1 LDSGFNLGHAIS
13 EYRALRSSILFLWMR
28 SGPKKED
35 IELADVT
42 RFNETIDQAI
52 AEVVRLYAG
61 NEETFN
67 DRFVA
72 ALGHEI
78 RNSLNIIGMVAQ
90 ALDKSQLEESQRKN
104 VARLHKSVGSINRIV
119 DDLAILI
126 RSRMRVGLPLLKQSC
141 DLGVIVEE
149 TLADIKL
156 SNPGSIFVVEKNGD
170 LTGTWDRLRL
180 QQMIFNLAVNAV
192 TYASDK
198 QARIVIRGA
207 GADVVLTI
215 SNRGRPIPEE
225 EQQQIFE
232 PFVHKGGP
240 APAQPS
246 TGLGIGLFV
255 VREIVEAHQGS
266 IELESGNE
274 GTRFT
279 VRLPR
284 ISDSQTQ

>member
-1 LDSGFNLGHAIS
+1 
-13 EYRALRSSILFLWMR
+13 
-28 SGPKKED
+28 
-35 IELADVT
+35 
-42 RFNETIDQAI
+42 
-52 AEVVRLYAG
+52 
-61 NEETFN
+61 
-67 DRFVA
+67 
-72 ALGHEI
+72 
-78 RNSLNIIGMVAQ
+78 
-90 ALDKSQLEESQRKN
+90 
-104 VARLHKSVGSINRIV
+104 
-119 DDLAILI
+119 
-126 RSRMRVGLPLLKQSC
+126 LKQSC
-141 DLGVIVEE
+141 DLGVIAEE

-156 SNPGSIFVVEKNGD
+156 SNPNAIFIVEKNGD

-198 QARIVIRGA
+198 QARIVIREA

-266 IELESGNE
+266 IELVSNGNE

-284 ISDSQTQ
+284 IAESRDG